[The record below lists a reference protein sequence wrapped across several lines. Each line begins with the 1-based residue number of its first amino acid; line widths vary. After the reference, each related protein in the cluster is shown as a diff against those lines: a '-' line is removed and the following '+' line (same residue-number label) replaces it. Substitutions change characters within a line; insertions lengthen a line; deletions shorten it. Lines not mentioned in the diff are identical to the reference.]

1 MNYIQL
7 KAQEALPSIEHLYP
21 FKCLVIIS
29 ESVSQARQDEIS
41 MWLVKSGCVVMCA
54 WGINC
59 SSWDDSVDCASI
71 EMFNY
76 NQPLPERFVLTT
88 WHENEPLEEAMFFL
102 KHTISHPEHDLENV
116 VLLHISSKSQRNEI
130 IAEFENA

>member
-1 MNYIQL
+1 MNYIQV
-7 KAQEALPSIEHLYP
+7 KEQESLPSIEHLYP

-76 NQPLPERFVLTT
+76 DLPPPERFVLTT
-88 WHENEPLEEAMFFL
+88 WHENESLDDVMFFL
-102 KHTISHPEHDLENV
+102 KRAISHSEHELENV
-116 VLLHISSKSQRNEI
+116 VLLHISSKNQVNEI
-130 IAEFENA
+130 FAKFENA

>member
-1 MNYIQL
+1 MNYIQV
-7 KAQEALPSIEHLYP
+7 KEQEELPSIEHLYP

-29 ESVSQARQDEIS
+29 ESVSQARQSEIS

-59 SSWDDSVDCASI
+59 SAWDDSVDDASI

-76 NQPLPERFVLTT
+76 DLPPPERFVLTT
-88 WHENEPLEEAMFFL
+88 WHENESLEDAMFFL
-102 KHTISHPEHDLENV
+102 KHTITHPEHDLENA
-116 VLLHISSKSQRNEI
+116 VLLHISSQNQCSEI
-130 IAEFENA
+130 VTEFENA